1 VFEGLWVILW
11 IVVVLWLLCLL
22 GARTGIPV
30 LGIPWRAQKHMRRRL
45 RHADAAE
52 DMDLDGFA
60 LGTDARGRDCYVP
73 EPGVHVYGV
82 GHRHPISNA
91 PRVCVRRLEGEA
103 VFCDR
108 AGKPLR
114 RSGPL
119 PAARRHRRPRGA
131 RRPLQPTNTASGSS
145 ALTTYSPASTISE
158 ILRSTHRLQSR

>member
-1 VFEGLWVILW
+1 VDVANVFEGLCVILW

-114 RSGPL
+114 RL
-119 PAARRHRRPRGA
+119 PAGLAGADPDPYLPLDAIDALGERGDRFSRRTQRRA
-131 RRPLQPTNTASGSS
+131 A
-145 ALTTYSPASTISE
+145 A
-158 ILRSTHRLQSR
+158 H

>member
-1 VFEGLWVILW
+1 MFEGLWLILW
-11 IVVVLWLLCLL
+11 VVVALWVLCLL

-30 LGIPWRAQKHMRRRL
+30 LGVPWRAQMRMRRRL

-52 DMDLDGFA
+52 DVDLDGFA
-60 LGTDARGRDCYVP
+60 LGTDSRGRNCYLP

-108 AGKPLR
+108 VGRPLR
-114 RSGPL
+114 RL
-119 PAARRHRRPRGA
+119 PAGLAQADPDLYLPLDALDARGERAERFSRRTQ
-131 RRPLQPTNTASGSS
+131 RRA
-145 ALTTYSPASTISE
+145 AA
-158 ILRSTHRLQSR
+158 H